1 MKAFSIFLIL
11 VGVLSFLSIFGMI
24 NVTFGTVVGVF
35 FAILFLAEG
44 VRELF
49 RGNLVGIG
57 GMLFGTFIFLKI
69 FFLSVSAGQTFM
81 AFIASYS
88 IALGLHLMFKK
99 RRFDFWKD

>member
-35 FAILFLAEG
+35 FAILFLVEG
-44 VRELF
+44 VRELL

-57 GMLFGTFIFLKI
+57 GMLFGTFILLKI
-69 FFLSVSAGQTFM
+69 FFLSISAGQTFM
-81 AFIASYS
+81 AFIASYA
-88 IALGLHLMFKK
+88 IALGLHLLFK
-99 RRFDFWKD
+99 RREFDFWKD